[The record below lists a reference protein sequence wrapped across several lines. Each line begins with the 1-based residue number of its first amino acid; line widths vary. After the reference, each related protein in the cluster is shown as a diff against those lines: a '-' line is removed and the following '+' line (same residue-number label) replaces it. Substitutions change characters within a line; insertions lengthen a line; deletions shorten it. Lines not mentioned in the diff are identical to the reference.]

1 MDKKFVTREVVNCT
15 LGATIDSEID
25 QCAFMHSGDYE
36 EICGER
42 QCNNHEP
49 DNNAYLKVSHKGHS
63 IYLRYKSWNGIKGD
77 EIMLSY
83 PNAAALDA
91 VPKQNITPKVIIEKS
106 NWFQYCWHNRDTAI
120 KRQFQWAFWSF
131 LALLVME
138 IPQFISWLISLFR

>member
-1 MDKKFVTREVVNCT
+1 MTKKFVTREVVKCT
-15 LGATIDSEID
+15 LGATVSSEID
-25 QCAFMHSGDYE
+25 QYAFMHSDGYK
-36 EICGER
+36 EIFGER

-49 DNNAYLKVSHKGHS
+49 DNGGYLKVTHNGHS

-91 VPKQNITPKVIIEKS
+91 VPKLNITPKVKIEKS
-106 NWFQYCWHNRDTAI
+106 NWFHYCWHNRDTAI
-120 KRQFQWAFWSF
+120 RRQFQWAFLSF
-131 LALLVME
+131 LALLIME